1 MSAHFESGFFVR
13 EPAWHGLGV
22 ILPDHPNSV
31 EDAMDLAGHLWEVRL
46 DPVFSLV
53 ETYWPPQPIEIP
65 GYKAVVRS
73 DTERILS
80 IQPETYGTIQNREL
94 WELVEATL
102 GEIGPDKIQVESA
115 GVLKG
120 GAEVWVLARLSEAVR
135 VPGDPSETYTYGAF
149 TTTHDGS
156 GALRVYPTQVRIV
169 CWNTYSTARATA
181 EADLGQI
188 VIRHT
193 RNARERV
200 AAARQILAGMRD
212 DQAAYMELMEELVG
226 IGVTDRQLARF
237 VVDFIPSPPEML
249 ISDRVANNVEE
260 ARVAIRA
267 ILDGPTCAGIR
278 NTAYG
283 MLNAATEYLDHVRRA
298 RSSETKFRR
307 SLLREE
313 PLKRKA
319 LSLIQE
325 IVQAN

>member
-1 MSAHFESGFFVR
+1 MPAYFESGFFVR

-22 ILPDHPNSV
+22 VLPDYPDSV
-31 EDAMDLAGHLWEVRL
+31 EEAMEAAGHLWEVHL
-46 DPVFSLV
+46 KPVFTLETEPYRPV
-53 ETYWPPQPIEIP
+53 EIADYR
-65 GYKAVVRS
+65 AVVRS
-73 DTERILS
+73 DTGKVLS
-80 IQPETYGTIQNREL
+80 VQPETYGTIQNREL

-102 GEIGPDKIQVESA
+102 GEIGPERIQVESA
-115 GVLKG
+115 GVLRD
-120 GAEVWVLARLSEAVR
+120 GAEVWVLARLRDAVR

-156 GALRVYPTQVRIV
+156 GALRVYPTQIRIV
-169 CWNTYSTARATA
+169 CWNTYSTARAAA
-181 EADLGQI
+181 ERDLGHI

-193 RNARERV
+193 KNARERV

-212 DQAAYMELMEELVG
+212 DQAAYLELMEELVG
-226 IGVTDRQLARF
+226 IDVSDCQLARF
-237 VVDFIPSPPEML
+237 VVDFIPSPPETL
-249 ISDRVANNVEE
+249 ISDRVAANVEE
-260 ARVAIRA
+260 ARAAILA

-298 RSSETKFRR
+298 RSSETRFRR

-313 PLKRKA
+313 PLKKKA

-325 IVQAN
+325 IVRAN